1 MSRISQYP
9 LDTNIEGNDKW
20 IGTSVNNAN
29 ATKNFSVDNVVE
41 YINKSAGVESQ
52 NLRYTYQNVQGD
64 DVRLASTISFAT
76 SLGDNVPFEDITE
89 WIISAYSKQVKDVRT
104 YYEAPLVGSTIL
116 ITNAFNPSNWAIFR
130 WDSVTEDIDD
140 SNFYN
145 IELTH
150 IQSTGE
156 LVANQDYLIAL
167 LDAASDGSAYWG
179 AITGTLSNQT
189 DLQNALNAKQ
199 ETLVSG
205 TNIKTINST
214 TILGSGNIAV
224 QSTLVSGTNIQS
236 INSSSI
242 LTSGNINLQVPLVSG
257 TNIKTVNSTT
267 LLGSGDLAVQPTLVS
282 GTNIKTI
289 NSTSL
294 LGSGNIVINTPP
306 SGVAGAI
313 QFSNGSTFTS
323 DASNLFWDDTNKR
336 LGIGTNVPNATLTLN
351 GTISGADSASA
362 LDINQTWNTTGSPTA
377 IKLNVV
383 NTASGTS
390 AKLIDLQ
397 VGGVSRLSL
406 WAGANGL
413 QIVPSM
419 TVTGNITSSSILFG
433 QNIISNTTNPSASG
447 GAFIFGNSITNTSSQ
462 KIISITPTYNQASG
476 TASNTDIFVNRTTT
490 LVGSGLQ
497 YLMDLQSNGVSRLN
511 VNPSGSVGIGESSP
525 TARLQV
531 KGSGSTS
538 ATNSLL
544 VQNSSALDI
553 LRLQDDGNVY
563 IGNTTNNS
571 NLNIVRRGISRIRLR
586 NTELQDTGGPDGT
599 EIMSVSGSFNADSDS
614 YGGIKLLTQT
624 NWLSSQLAFY
634 TGGLSGSGTK
644 QMTLRNDGSLV
655 VSTSAH
661 LPSAKL
667 QVDST
672 TQGALLPRMTTTQ
685 RNAIVTPAT
694 GLIVY
699 DTTLLSFYQYN
710 GTSWT
715 AVGGGGGSPSGV
727 AGAIQ
732 FSNGSAFASDAA
744 KLFWDDTNN
753 YLGIGTNA
761 PSTPLWVQGYGGDIV
776 RIMSADGS
784 RNTFFTNS
792 GLLGV
797 QVYPTATIHS
807 AGSGTT
813 SATSSLIAQNSTNTA
828 SFKVADDGV
837 STFTFGSGGKVV
849 ILGNVSGGDTL
860 LEMRRVP
867 SGNAGFIFRSDNSV
881 NQTISATSGALNL
894 ETVNS
899 NVNAN
904 IGTGSV
910 QFLMEIRDMTAFNTG
925 VEIRLGGLGASAAR
939 WVNFGWSAS
948 YGSIFQAVKNGSV
961 PAVDTLSL
969 NPFGGNVGI
978 GNTLANSAAILDL
991 TSTTQGFLL
1000 PRMTN
1005 AQVLAIVTP
1014 PNGLM
1019 VYNTTIDHM
1028 CIYQAGAWVKISHS
1042 PM

>member
-1 MSRISQYP
+1 
-9 LDTNIEGNDKW
+9 
-20 IGTSVNNAN
+20 
-29 ATKNFSVDNVVE
+29 
-41 YINKSAGVESQ
+41 
-52 NLRYTYQNVQGD
+52 
-64 DVRLASTISFAT
+64 
-76 SLGDNVPFEDITE
+76 
-89 WIISAYSKQVKDVRT
+89 
-104 YYEAPLVGSTIL
+104 
-116 ITNAFNPSNWAIFR
+116 
-130 WDSVTEDIDD
+130 
-140 SNFYN
+140 
-145 IELTH
+145 
-150 IQSTGE
+150 
-156 LVANQDYLIAL
+156 
-167 LDAASDGSAYWG
+167 
-179 AITGTLSNQT
+179 
-189 DLQNALNAKQ
+189 
-199 ETLVSG
+199 
-205 TNIKTINST
+205 
-214 TILGSGNIAV
+214 
-224 QSTLVSGTNIQS
+224 
-236 INSSSI
+236 
-242 LTSGNINLQVPLVSG
+242 
-257 TNIKTVNSTT
+257 
-267 LLGSGDLAVQPTLVS
+267 
-282 GTNIKTI
+282 
-289 NSTSL
+289 
-294 LGSGNIVINTPP
+294 
-306 SGVAGAI
+306 
-313 QFSNGSTFTS
+313 
-323 DASNLFWDDTNKR
+323 
-336 LGIGTNVPNATLTLN
+336 
-351 GTISGADSASA
+351 
-362 LDINQTWNTTGSPTA
+362 
-377 IKLNVV
+377 
-383 NTASGTS
+383 
-390 AKLIDLQ
+390 
-397 VGGVSRLSL
+397 
-406 WAGANGL
+406 
-413 QIVPSM
+413 
-419 TVTGNITSSSILFG
+419 
-433 QNIISNTTNPSASG
+433 
-447 GAFIFGNSITNTSSQ
+447 
-462 KIISITPTYNQASG
+462 
-476 TASNTDIFVNRTTT
+476 
-490 LVGSGLQ
+490 
-497 YLMDLQSNGVSRLN
+497 
-511 VNPSGSVGIGESSP
+511 
-525 TARLQV
+525 
-531 KGSGSTS
+531 
-538 ATNSLL
+538 
-544 VQNSSALDI
+544 
-553 LRLQDDGNVY
+553 
-563 IGNTTNNS
+563 
-571 NLNIVRRGISRIRLR
+571 
-586 NTELQDTGGPDGT
+586 
-599 EIMSVSGSFNADSDS
+599 
-614 YGGIKLLTQT
+614 
-624 NWLSSQLAFY
+624 
-634 TGGLSGSGTK
+634 
-644 QMTLRNDGSLV
+644 MTLRNDGSLV